1 MFHMPNVLTFN
12 GFVNSHILQV
22 KWRGRLI
29 ACRRENGKKCGDD
42 NGEGNMKENDRN
54 NNVLFCKIVIGLCFS
69 LGIPFYSSS

>member
-29 ACRRENGKKCGDD
+29 ACRRENDEKNAATTTAK
-42 NGEGNMKENDRN
+42 
-54 NNVLFCKIVIGLCFS
+54 
-69 LGIPFYSSS
+69 GI